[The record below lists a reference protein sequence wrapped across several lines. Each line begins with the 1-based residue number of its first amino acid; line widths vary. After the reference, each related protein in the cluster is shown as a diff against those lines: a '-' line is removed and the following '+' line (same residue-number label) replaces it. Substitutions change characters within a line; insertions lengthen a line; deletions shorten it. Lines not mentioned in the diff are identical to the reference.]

1 MNNLRIYNI
10 PSFFYIFFHPSVI
23 VCLAVLLLSSCK
35 EEEELI
41 SSVNFEEV
49 EFADFVELDFP
60 YITTSMDARN
70 LGASFPD
77 DNISP
82 RVLAMRLGNEAYACF
97 DTDMLRWSVAWT
109 GDFLPMVTMA
119 QISYKDFYEKK
130 NEIPRIGGT
139 PHFATGQYPGWSSGE
154 ALFEDPRPANPYP
167 GAPSWGPLDPSMA
180 RWNGHYLSGEELVL
194 AYEVDGVAIHE
205 VPGSRDTGQE
215 IVFTRKFKVAP
226 GDSPLYLTLAEVRDA
241 EGESVSPLLG
251 NLKKDGKITSAT
263 LQVPGKNAE
272 IKVVD
277 NRYLVLEVAPRDKE
291 LTLAVGVSQ
300 GGDGN
305 SGTLEGALA
314 DMELDFPDLKK
325 GTKQR
330 WEGEVLTKGR
340 MAPDTALF
348 VTDQL
353 TLPVPNPWKRNVR
366 VVDMDFYDQSKA
378 AIVTF
383 EGDVWILEGIS
394 EGLDRLSWRRF
405 ASGLYEPQ
413 SLAIVDD
420 EVYVFGKEG
429 ILRLHDLNGDGEA
442 DYYENF
448 SNIMAQ
454 SIETREWASDMVVNP
469 EGGFYISKFGSLDM
483 GPETSSPK
491 SIMGFRAG
499 SQHGGAVLKVSA
511 DGRSL
516 AMVASGFRGPYL
528 GIDPKT
534 GILSGSDQQGHHMPS
549 TPVMLIGQ
557 GDYYGVAATAHREE
571 IPEPTPPL
579 TWIPHAVDRSGVS
592 QVWAHSEK
600 MGPLNGKMV
609 HLSYGRPGLF
619 QVLIDST
626 GNAVQGAVS
635 LIHAH
640 FPAPTMKGEM
650 NPGDGWM
657 YITGFALWG
666 HASDTL
672 SALLRL
678 RHTGKT
684 NVMPE
689 KLQAREGGVM
699 IRFGTELEREKAL
712 DIANFTVKRWNYQRT
727 EKYGSGHFRMDGEV
741 GEENMPIAGVEISED
756 AKAVFLVIPDM
767 LKVDQMEVEY
777 DLMAADGTAMKDQVW
792 FTVNDLPI
800 PNLLAEGFGEVDVDG
815 TIADFDFTLAS
826 NEEEALPTEELGE
839 ELFIKMGCIACHAV
853 DRETKGKQ
861 GPTMKGLYGSVREF
875 KDGTSMTADEEYLHE
890 SIVDPGEKVVEGYE
904 GEMPSFLGVLSSRD
918 LDAIVL
924 YIMSLGEEG

>member
-1 MNNLRIYNI
+1 MIKITSRK
-10 PSFFYIFFHPSVI
+10 PRTSFFNLSLSRLFM
-23 VCLAVLLLSSCK
+23 LLIGMVMLTSC
-35 EEEELI
+35 EQEEELI
-41 SSVNFEEV
+41 YSVNFEEE
-49 EFADFVELDFP
+49 EFADFVEPDFP

-139 PHFATGQYPGWSSGE
+139 PHFATGQYPGWTSGE
-154 ALFEDPRPANPYP
+154 PLFEDPRPANPYP
-167 GAPSWGPLDPSMA
+167 DAPSWGPLDPSMA
-180 RWNGHYLSGEELVL
+180 RWNGHYLVGEKMVL
-194 AYEVDGVAIHE
+194 AYEVGGVDILE
-205 VPGSRDTGQE
+205 MPGSQQAGEQQ
-215 IVFTRKFKVAP
+215 VFTRKLKI
-226 GDSPLYLTLAEVRDA
+226 SPSKSSLFLTLAEVRNGDA
-241 EGESVSPLLG
+241 ESLSPSMASLKSAEDYTTAFLG
-251 NLKKDGKITSAT
+251 SDHDHAQIKIMEDRF
-263 LQVPGKNAE
+263 L
-272 IKVVD
+272 VV
-277 NRYLVLEVAPRDKE
+277 EVTPRDTETIVNLGVTFGADFRADEVE
-291 LTLAVGVSQ
+291 LEIMHQEFPNVKQ
-300 GGDGN
+300 G
-305 SGTLEGALA
+305 S
-314 DMELDFPDLKK
+314 KS
-325 GTKQR
+325 R
-330 WEGEVLTKGR
+330 WEGEVLTKGKI
-340 MAPDTALF
+340 APDTALF

-366 VVDMDFYDQSKA
+366 VVDMDFYDQRKA

-383 EGDVWILEGIS
+383 EGDVWILDGIT
-394 EGLDRLSWRRF
+394 EGLDRLSWKRF

-516 AMVASGFRGPYL
+516 DMVASGFRGPYL

-549 TPVMLIGQ
+549 TPVMLIGK

-571 IPEPTPPL
+571 IPETTPPL

-619 QVLIDST
+619 QVMIDST
-626 GNAVQGAVS
+626 ANGMQGAVS

-640 FPAPTMKGEM
+640 FPAPTMKAEM

-699 IRFGTELEREKAL
+699 IRFGTELERERAL
-712 DIANFTVKRWNYQRT
+712 DISNFTVKRWNYQRT

-741 GEENMPIAGVEISED
+741 GEEIMPIAGVEISED

-767 LKVDQMEVEY
+767 LKVDQMEVDY
-777 DLMAADGTAMKDQVW
+777 DLRAADGTAMKDQVW
-792 FTVNDLPI
+792 FTVNDLPM

-826 NEEEALPTEELGE
+826 NEEEVLPTEALGE
-839 ELFIKMGCIACHAV
+839 ELFMKMGCIACHAV

-875 KDGTSMTADEEYLHE
+875 NDGTSMTADEDYLHE
-890 SIVDPGEKVVEGYE
+890 SIVDPGEKVVKGYE